1 MISRPVG
8 DLRTALVTG
17 GARRVGAALS
27 RGLAAD
33 GWHVVVHF
41 NGSAAEAEELKGEIL
56 ASGGAASTARCD
68 LADAAAVSALI
79 PALAG
84 RVPPIGLLV
93 NNASLFEGDRLDSL
107 TAEAMDRHHAV
118 NLRAPVLLS
127 QAFARQVRAQAAE
140 GNAPGADCCIVNLL
154 DNKVFAPNPDYLS
167 YSLTKFGLEG
177 FTRMLAMELAPEIRV
192 AGIAPGVTLPSGPQT
207 VAEFEQSQEALM
219 LGRGCSPEQILAAL
233 RFVLAAPAFTGQTIT
248 IDGGQVLQALPRDI
262 AFMDGKD

>member
-1 MISRPVG
+1 MISSSDG

-33 GWHVVVHF
+33 GWHVVIHF
-41 NGSAAEAEELKGEIL
+41 NGSAEAAEELQAEIR
-56 ASGGAASTARCD
+56 ASGGAASTVQCD
-68 LADAAAVSALI
+68 LADAAAVSTLI
-79 PALAG
+79 PALADS
-84 RVPPIGLLV
+84 VPPFGLLV

-127 QAFARQVRAQAAE
+127 QAFARRIRAQAA
-140 GNAPGADCCIVNLL
+140 GGKAPAPDCCIVNLL

-207 VAEFEQSQEALM
+207 EEEFVQSQKALM

-233 RFVLAAPAFTGQTIT
+233 RFILAAPAFTGQTIT